1 MPLLQILRPTLPIL
15 IGASLMLT
23 LSMGLRQSLGIF
35 LQPLTH
41 DIGISVSDFTLAI
54 ADAKPR
60 LGIPAAARR
69 RHDGALRL
77 SAIMVVGALFY
88 IAGLTLMAT
97 AHGFVSVMIGG
108 GILIGTSL
116 ACTAAA
122 IAMSVAARAV
132 PETVRCTVLGMVS
145 AAGSLGALLS
155 APIGQM
161 LNEGYGWRVG
171 LAGFV
176 VLSLAM
182 IPAAWFAGGVDKIP
196 LPKASADDI
205 GNTSAGVAVKVAFGN
220 ASFVVMTCAYFVCGM
235 QLVFLTT
242 HLPSYLAICGLDPM
256 LSAQTLGM
264 IGGFNVLGSLFF
276 GWAGQRWNKLALL
289 GGIYIFRSIALAWYF
304 TLAADAGDDAAVR
317 RDHGLPVDG
326 RRAAGRGRGGR
337 NVRAALAGD
346 DPGPRLHE
354 PSARQFPRRLWRRAD
369 LRRARLLHHGL
380 ADRRRARAGRRHH
393 PGRVRA
399 DPAERAAVGDGA
411 IKRRGVG
418 LCAAGDGAVD
428 RIDHALDFDEFDP
441 RAFGLVAVE
450 RRGQHL
456 RVGVAVLRHA
466 LTGLLQ
472 GILSL
477 AHVALR
483 ADWTTTG
490 IRPPASDMTLAA
502 VS

>member
-1 MPLLQILRPTLPIL
+1 MPLLKILRPTLPIL

-35 LQPLTH
+35 MQPLTH
-41 DIGISVSDFTLAI
+41 DVGISISDFTLAI
-54 ADAKPR
+54 AMQNLAWGFLQP
-60 LGIPAAARR
+60 LA
-69 RHDGALRL
+69 GAMTVRYGFR
-77 SAIMVVGALFY
+77 AIMVVGALFY
-88 IAGLTLMAT
+88 IAGLMLMAS
-97 AHGFVSVMIGG
+97 AHGFVSVLIGG
-108 GILIGTSL
+108 GALIGTSL

-132 PETVRCTVLGMVS
+132 PATVRSTVLGMVS

-155 APIGQM
+155 APLGQI

-171 LAGFV
+171 MAGFV
-176 VLSLAM
+176 ILSLAL

-304 TLAADAGDDAAVR
+304 TLPPTPASTLLFGAIMGFLWMGVGPLVAGAVAEMFGLRWQAMIQGLAFMSHQLGSFLGAYGGGLIYDALGSYTMAWRIGVAL
-317 RDHGLPVDG
+317 G
-326 RRAAGRGRGGR
+326 
-337 NVRAALAGD
+337 LAGGIIQVAFALIR
-346 DPGPRLHE
+346 PSE
-354 PSARQFPRRLWRRAD
+354 PP
-369 LRRARLLHHGL
+369 
-380 ADRRRARAGRRHH
+380 
-393 PGRVRA
+393 
-399 DPAERAAVGDGA
+399 
-411 IKRRGVG
+411 
-418 LCAAGDGAVD
+418 
-428 RIDHALDFDEFDP
+428 
-441 RAFGLVAVE
+441 LVAARE
-450 RRGQHL
+450 
-456 RVGVAVLRHA
+456 
-466 LTGLLQ
+466 
-472 GILSL
+472 
-477 AHVALR
+477 
-483 ADWTTTG
+483 
-490 IRPPASDMTLAA
+490 
-502 VS
+502 